1 MRSGEDRFQR
11 ARMSPLPQRRK
22 SPEEIALLR
31 ESLGIPSDPLPP
43 ETATAAAAPALDVHP
58 STPQPIEH
66 PIVSATETEESLSAP
81 STISP
86 TPRADAVSVEHETET
101 APMAVD
107 EQESALRL
115 QLPPKPNSPRNR
127 SAAATPSQHS
137 ASPLPARRR
146 SHEELEEI
154 RRREALAM
162 IASPVINP
170 RFAPAHPALLA
181 SGYLAA
187 LACAGPIIRE
197 SWPIHAT
204 VGCAIAALLIATCIV
219 VLRPISKH
227 HAAFITILTLLFVA
241 FAALHHFPQLQ
252 YAP

>member
-1 MRSGEDRFQR
+1 
-11 ARMSPLPQRRK
+11 MSPLPQRRK

-31 ESLGIPSDPLPP
+31 ESLGIPSDPPPP
-43 ETATAAAAPALDVHP
+43 ETATAVAAPEPTPTAASALHARA
-58 STPQPIEH
+58 STPPPIEP
-66 PIVSATETEESLSAP
+66 PIVSANETEESLPAP
-81 STISP
+81 STPSP
-86 TPRADAVSVEHETET
+86 TLRADAASIEHEIEP

-107 EQESALRL
+107 EQEAALRL

-127 SAAATPSQHS
+127 SAVATPSQHS
-137 ASPLPARRR
+137 ASLLPARRR

-181 SGYLAA
+181 PGYLAA
-187 LACAGPIIRE
+187 LACAVPIFRE
-197 SWPIHAT
+197 SWPIRAT
-204 VGCAIAALLIATCIV
+204 AGCAIVALLIAGCIV
-219 VLRPISKH
+219 VLRPLSKH